1 MGAGGSLLTGGSA
14 GAMTGGTSG
23 TSSAAMSGSGSSI
36 GGSVANGG
44 ASAVTGGTGAAAG
57 APAGPGGMS
66 AGGAAGSAGMAVA
79 GAAGGG
85 GDAGAPV
92 LSALGANGTVGLE
105 WNAIAGAEA
114 YRIRFALGAAVSPSD
129 PAIEVSPPR
138 ETFVH
143 RGLENGTE
151 VHYLVTAVVGGAES
165 PASNEATAT
174 PNGEWALEELGS
186 GTFEDVSTGMPGSRV
201 PLEDRIHVL
210 LVAEGYTADDLSVF
224 HTDESHDDDRGNDVD
239 RWVDEVFEIAPYSYY
254 REAFV
259 VWYLPRASNTHFDGG
274 DTAFAVPVSG
284 GAVTGSSSTL
294 TETATRLWAALDL
307 HPVRPD
313 DFAGG
318 GFGTVRTHVAAFLT
332 FDTERSRAG
341 LSGIATSLRDPDD
354 TQARIATAFAMG
366 HAHEFTHAFAGVRD
380 EYLEDD
386 NEPPADWND
395 LSNVVGTNV
404 CGELPWSHLLAGG
417 TVNPS
422 TDELVGAFGR
432 ATHGFHAELLCLM
445 NGTHDNATY
454 YGGGGTLRP
463 NDRLCNYC
471 RELTAFS
478 IYARTSRLG
487 TGTTGFDTWKSSHR
501 TPYFAAH
508 PFFVPAVVP
517 QTNDVQNP
525 SQGAAVFEEC
535 AAASQATPLES
546 RVGTKSGRHGCVL
559 EGE

>member
-1 MGAGGSLLTGGSA
+1 MSAGGAGSA
-14 GAMTGGTSG
+14 GMT
-23 TSSAAMSGSGSSI
+23 
-36 GGSVANGG
+36 
-44 ASAVTGGTGAAAG
+44 
-57 APAGPGGMS
+57 
-66 AGGAAGSAGMAVA
+66 AGGAAGS
-79 GAAGGG
+79 G

-114 YRIRFALGAAVSPSD
+114 YRIRFALGAPVSLSE

-186 GTFEDVSTGMPGSRV
+186 GTFEDVSSGAPAARV

-210 LVAEGYTADDLSVF
+210 LVAEGYTADDLAVF
-224 HTDESHDDDRGNDVD
+224 HAKDSHDDDRANDVD
-239 RWVDEVFEIAPYSYY
+239 RWLDEVFEIAPYAYY

-294 TETATRLWAALDL
+294 SETATRLWAALGE
-307 HPVRPD
+307 HPVPPD
-313 DFAGG
+313 DFSGG
-318 GFGTVRTHVAAFLT
+318 GFGSVRTHVASFLM

-341 LSGIATSLRDPDD
+341 LSGIATSLRNPDD
-354 TQARIATAFAMG
+354 TQARIASAFGMG

-386 NEPPADWND
+386 NDPPEDWND

-404 CGELPWSHLLAGG
+404 CGELPWSHLLSGG
-417 TVNPS
+417 TINPA

-432 ATHGFHAELLCLM
+432 ATHGFHSELLCLM

-478 IYARTSRLG
+478 IYARTSRLA
-487 TGTTGFDTWKSSHR
+487 TGTTGFDVWKSSHR
-501 TPYFAAH
+501 APYFAAH
-508 PFFVPAVVP
+508 PFFTPAVVP

-525 SQGAAVFEEC
+525 SQGDPIYEEC
-535 AAASQATPLES
+535 ASASRLTPLES
-546 RVGTKSGRHGCVL
+546 RVGAKAERRGCVVQD
-559 EGE
+559 E